1 MLYRCVCL
9 FRMKNR
15 LKLLQ
20 RISFLIFAIRS
31 NFYCTT
37 NTTKMQ
43 KIKLLKKNK
52 ASPFTRLLQNQLNIQ
67 QFVHIRHVFVRTA
80 IFKPVVNY
88 PGNFN
93 TLLERDISVFFGLCI
108 CINKKKFLSFPCF
121 LRTFV
126 TRPLFSDIHRF
137 IFLVLFCLY
146 FSSCYNLLAELSS
159 LTLSQCLYIFRFS
172 LPYILFCFVSLFFI
186 SFLNG
191 VQIWW

>member
-1 MLYRCVCL
+1 
-9 FRMKNR
+9 MK
-15 LKLLQ
+15 
-20 RISFLIFAIRS
+20 
-31 NFYCTT
+31 
-37 NTTKMQ
+37 
-43 KIKLLKKNK
+43 
-52 ASPFTRLLQNQLNIQ
+52 
-67 QFVHIRHVFVRTA
+67 TA

-93 TLLERDISVFFGLCI
+93 TLLEKDISVFFGLCI
-108 CINKKKFLSFPCF
+108 CMNKKKFLSFPCF

-172 LPYILFCFVSLFFI
+172 LPYILFCFVSLFFRFYF
-186 SFLNG
+186 SFEWCADLVIILYLRKWVSARNHTKNQKEKKTHTHTNRLYCLR
-191 VQIWW
+191 VFVWREK

>member
-1 MLYRCVCL
+1 
-9 FRMKNR
+9 MKNR

-31 NFYCTT
+31 NFYYTT
-37 NTTKMQ
+37 STTKMQ

-52 ASPFTRLLQNQLNIQ
+52 ASPFTRLLQNQLNIYNNLFTFDMFLCKQ
-67 QFVHIRHVFVRTA
+67 LF
-80 IFKPVVNY
+80 FKPVVNY

-93 TLLERDISVFFGLCI
+93 TLLEKDISVFFGLCI
-108 CINKKKFLSFPCF
+108 CMNKKKFLSFPCF

-146 FSSCYNLLAELSS
+146 FSSCYNLLVELSS
-159 LTLSQCLYIFRFS
+159 LTLSHCLYIFRFS
-172 LPYILFCFVSLFFI
+172 LPYILFCFVLFLFFY
-186 SFLNG
+186 FLFWMVCRSGDNF
-191 VQIWW
+191 IFA